1 MPYKNISDLPKSVR
15 DHLPKHAQE
24 IFKEAFNSAWNE
36 YIDPD
41 KRRDHD
47 SREEVAYKIA
57 WAAVK
62 HQYMKGEDGD
72 WHKK

>member
-15 DHLPKHAQE
+15 DHLPELAQE

-36 YIDPD
+36 YIDPG
-41 KRRDHD
+41 KRRGDD

-62 HQYMKGEDGD
+62 HQYVKSEDGN

>member
-15 DHLPKHAQE
+15 DHLPEHAQE

-36 YIDPD
+36 YIDPE
-41 KRRDHD
+41 KRRGDD

-62 HQYMKGEDGD
+62 HQSEKGQDGN
-72 WHKK
+72 WQRK